1 MLSNK
6 VAVSAVMAC
15 VGKKRMMLPTAQEIA
30 TIIGLTLTIGLE
42 LIKVEFLH
50 NIWYSVLHSCG
61 KLSMNF

>member
-15 VGKKRMMLPTAQEIA
+15 VGRKRMMLPPAQEIA

-42 LIKVEFLH
+42 LIKSWIFT
-50 NIWYSVLHSCG
+50 
-61 KLSMNF
+61 